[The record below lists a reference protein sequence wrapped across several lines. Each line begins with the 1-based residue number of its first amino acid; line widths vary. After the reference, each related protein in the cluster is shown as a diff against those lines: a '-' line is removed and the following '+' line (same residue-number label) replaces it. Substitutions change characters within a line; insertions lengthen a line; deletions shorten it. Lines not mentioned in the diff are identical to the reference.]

1 MARGARGTARMR
13 ERLLLIVA
21 LAVLAATSVAGVAS
35 AGPSIVGQ
43 READVNIDL
52 PGGAELPEV
61 PRCANVVDDDRDGL
75 TDLDDPGCAS
85 ATDNSEYNAPPAGGD
100 HRARRRRPARRPHP
114 GRRYARHHDHPGRTD
129 RRRQRRGRRRRSR
142 RLQGRALGGGNNGNG
157 KKDED
162 KGSAGWIDKDG
173 SVDERDP
180 EPRRSPTKTTGLSVA
195 DFVPR
200 CRASRTS

>member
-1 MARGARGTARMR
+1 MR

-43 READVNIDL
+43 READVNIDV

-61 PRCANVVDDDRDGL
+61 PQCANVVDDDRDGL

-85 ATDNSEYNAPPAGGD
+85 ATDNSEYNAPPPAARP
-100 HRARRRRPARRPHP
+100 HRARRRRPARRPPP
-114 GRRYARHHDHPGRTD
+114 GTTTPGTTTTPD
-129 RRRQRRGRRRRSR
+129 DPTGGGNVGGGGGGAGGYKDGPS
-142 RLQGRALGGGNNGNG
+142 GGGNNGNG

-162 KGSAGWIDKDG
+162 KGSGGVGIDKDG
-173 SVDERDP
+173 SVDEPPIRNP
-180 EPRRSPTKTTGLSVA
+180 TGRRRRTTPG
-195 DFVPR
+195 
-200 CRASRTS
+200 